1 MQTANELTP
10 SPQQPD
16 KNART
21 WAMICHLAALSG
33 FAVPVF
39 LFGFLLGP
47 LVVWAIKRDD
57 SPFIDDQGKEVMNFQ
72 LTMMIA
78 FFFSFMLM
86 FILVGF
92 LLVAILC
99 LYEFVMILIAA
110 IKANEG
116 VQYRYPL
123 TIRFI
128 K

>member
-1 MQTANELTP
+1 MQDRNELTP
-10 SPQQPD
+10 AAQAPD
-16 KNART
+16 KDART

-33 FAVPVF
+33 FAFPVF
-39 LFGFLLGP
+39 VFGFLLGP
-47 LVVWAIKRDD
+47 LVVWAVKRDD

-78 FFFSFMLM
+78 FFFSFMLI
-86 FILVGF
+86 FVLVGF
-92 LLVAILC
+92 FLVGILC
-99 LYEFVMILIAA
+99 LYEFVMIVVAA